1 MTMNR
6 ATIIADLSERARLPW
21 ATLNAC
27 LEDKTRSETIF
38 VNLLHR
44 VQGGPALTDEEE
56 RALFYGI
63 HVLATLQVET
73 ALDPLVEILQN
84 RREEIDRILGDEA
97 IGDTL
102 PRVLMA
108 LGAGQGDTYWTVA
121 TQSAADW
128 LIRDAFFKA
137 WTFEV
142 LSGRISRR
150 TACNRLRKVPQ
161 VMPVAGDSPLWLSWM
176 NAIADLGLTQLLPDL
191 ETAYRTGR
199 VEAGRLTISERDYD
213 DVRARTT
220 ANTQYVR
227 RKPDWRARNGFVP
240 FGQAS
245 AAKYDFYRAAL
256 AAPGTTGDVSRNLI
270 SQAAE
275 EAVSGF
281 LNPSDAGN
289 ENTPQ
294 RRPE

>member
-1 MTMNR
+1 MNR
-6 ATIIADLSERARLPW
+6 GTIIAELAERARLPW
-21 ATLNAC
+21 ATLDAC
-27 LEDKTRSETIF
+27 LCDKTRSETIF

-44 VQGGPALTDEEE
+44 VQTGPPLTTEEE

-63 HVLATLQVET
+63 HILAALQLET

-102 PRVLMA
+102 PRILMA
-108 LGAGQGDTYWTVA
+108 LGAGQGDTYWRVA

-161 VMPVAGDSPLWLSWM
+161 VMPVAEDSPLWLSWM
-176 NAIADLGLTQLLPDL
+176 NAIADLGFTKLLPD
-191 ETAYRTGR
+191 
-199 VEAGRLTISERDYD
+199 VEAAYQSGQVEVGRLTVSDRDFE
-213 DVRARTT
+213 DVRTRTA

-227 RKPDWRARNGFVP
+227 RKPDWRSRNGFVP

-245 AAKYDFYRAAL
+245 ALKYDFYRAAL

-281 LNPSDAGN
+281 IKPSDAGN

-294 RRPE
+294 RRTD